1 MINNKYIKL
10 FLVLVVFAV
19 GCKTLPPIEYENSNQ
34 LFIERTVDKLDLG
47 KTFPVPQGQSIAL
60 VSLENDKTIDIPV
73 VATIEDQLVRS
84 LLKNQFV
91 VLERDNDMLKR
102 LLRENHPTDHKNG
115 YSILTTDSAQ
125 TFVKMYKTHLKSA
138 DYLVSY
144 RVLECGLI
152 YGRNIVDGFIDR
164 NGVIRLH
171 VRIQKVDSGEI
182 VYADN
187 LTGTYKDRVIA
198 DYLQYYENFH
208 FNYFQNSYP
217 LQK

>member
-1 MINNKYIKL
+1 MKLNSYIKL
-10 FLVLVVFAV
+10 FALLLVLMV
-19 GCKTLPPIEYENSNQ
+19 GCKTLPPVEFENSNQ

-47 KTFPVPQGQSIAL
+47 KTFPIPQGQSVAL
-60 VSLENDKTIDIPV
+60 VSLETDKTLDIPI
-73 VATIEDQLVRS
+73 VASIEDQLVRS

-102 LLRENHPTDHKNG
+102 MLAENHATDFKNG
-115 YSILTTDSAQ
+115 YVITTMDSAK
-125 TFVKMYKTHLKSA
+125 TFVKMFKTHLKAA

-144 RVLECGLI
+144 RVLECGI
-152 YGRNIVDGFIDR
+152 VYGRNIVDGYIDR
-164 NGVIRLH
+164 NGLIRLH
-171 VRIQKVDSGEI
+171 VRVQKVDTGEI

-198 DYLQYYENFH
+198 EYLQFYENYH
-208 FNYFQNSYP
+208 YNYFGSAYP

>member
-1 MINNKYIKL
+1 MIKFNYIKL
-10 FLVLVVFAV
+10 LLLVAIFAV
-19 GCKTLPPIEYENSNQ
+19 GCKTLPPVEFENSNQ

-47 KTFPVPQGQSIAL
+47 KTFPVPQGQSVAL
-60 VSLENDKTIDIPV
+60 VSLENEKTLDMPI

-115 YSILTTDSAQ
+115 YSMLTTDSAQ
-125 TFVKMYKTHLKSA
+125 TFVKMYKTHLKAA

-144 RVLECGLI
+144 RVLECGLV
-152 YGRNIVDGFIDR
+152 YGRNIMDGFIDR
-164 NGVIRLH
+164 NGIIRLH
-171 VRIQKVDSGEI
+171 VRIQKVDTGEI
-182 VYADN
+182 VYAEN

-198 DYLQYYENFH
+198 EYLQYYENYQ
-208 FNYFQNSYP
+208 FNYFASGYP

>member
-1 MINNKYIKL
+1 MIRLNYIKIL
-10 FLVLVVFAV
+10 LLLAIFTV
-19 GCKTLPPIEYENSNQ
+19 GCKTLPPIEFENSNQ

-60 VSLENDKTIDIPV
+60 VSLENDKTIDLPI

-102 LLRENHPTDHKNG
+102 LLRENHSTDHKNG

-144 RVLECGLI
+144 RVLECGLV
-152 YGRNIVDGFIDR
+152 YGRNIVDGYIDR
-164 NGVIRLH
+164 NGLIRLH
-171 VRIQKVDSGEI
+171 VRIQKVDTGEI
-182 VYADN
+182 VYAEN
-187 LTGTYKDRVIA
+187 LSGTYKDRVVA
-198 DYLQYYENFH
+198 EYLQYYENYH
-208 FNYFQNSYP
+208 FNYFQSGYP

>member
-1 MINNKYIKL
+1 MIKNIYIKL
-10 FLVLVVFAV
+10 FLILTIFAV
-19 GCKTLPPIEYENSNQ
+19 GCKTLPPVEFENSNQ

-47 KTFPVPQGQSIAL
+47 KTFPIPQGQSIAL
-60 VSLENDKTIDIPV
+60 VSLESDKTVDAPI

-102 LLRENHPTDHKNG
+102 LLRENHPTDHKSG

-125 TFVKMYKTHLKSA
+125 TFVKMYKTHLKAA

-144 RVLECGLI
+144 RVLECGLV
-152 YGRNIVDGFIDR
+152 YGRNITDGFIDR

-171 VRIQKVDSGEI
+171 VRIQKVDTGEI
-182 VYADN
+182 VYAEN
-187 LTGTYKDRVIA
+187 LTGTYKDRVVA
-198 DYLQYYENFH
+198 EYLQYYENYH
-208 FNYFQNSYP
+208 FNYFPSGYP

>member
-1 MINNKYIKL
+1 MIKFNYIKL
-10 FLVLVVFAV
+10 LLLVAIFAV
-19 GCKTLPPIEYENSNQ
+19 GCKTLPPVEFENSNQ

-60 VSLENDKTIDIPV
+60 VSLENEKTIDIPI

-115 YSILTTDSAQ
+115 YSMLTTDSAQ
-125 TFVKMYKTHLKSA
+125 TFVKMYKTHLKAA

-144 RVLECGLI
+144 RVLECGLV
-152 YGRNIVDGFIDR
+152 YGRNIMDGFIDR
-164 NGVIRLH
+164 NGIIRLH
-171 VRIQKVDSGEI
+171 VRIQKVDTGEI
-182 VYADN
+182 VYAEN

-198 DYLQYYENFH
+198 EYLQYYENYQ
-208 FNYFQNSYP
+208 FNYFASGYP